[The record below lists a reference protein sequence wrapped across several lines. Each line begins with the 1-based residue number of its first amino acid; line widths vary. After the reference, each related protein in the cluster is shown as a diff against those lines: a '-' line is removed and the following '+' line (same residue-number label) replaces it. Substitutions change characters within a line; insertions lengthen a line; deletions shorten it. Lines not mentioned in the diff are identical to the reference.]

1 MLRHREET
9 KSRSLWGRKRAEADT
24 KCIENL
30 FNEVTARNS
39 QNLGIQKQEAL
50 RAPSG
55 DDQKSP
61 FPGCV
66 IVQMSTMQSKEAIL
80 KAVGE
85 NSQKQMSEQHQ
96 ISCQHHKI
104 QDNAVGIFHTP
115 KVNTCRAGLL

>member
-1 MLRHREET
+1 MSISTASKDAETRRET
-9 KSRSLWGRKRAEADT
+9 KPRNLRGRKRAEADA
-24 KCIENL
+24 KCIEDL

-66 IVQMSTMQSKEAIL
+66 IVQMSTMQIKEAIL
-80 KAVGE
+80 KAVGGKLTKA
-85 NSQKQMSEQHQ
+85 NIRITSNFLS
-96 ISCQHHKI
+96 
-104 QDNAVGIFHTP
+104 AP
-115 KVNTCRAGLL
+115 

>member
-1 MLRHREET
+1 MLRLREET
-9 KSRSLWGRKRAEADT
+9 KPRNLWGRKKAEADT

-30 FNEVTARNS
+30 FNEVPARNS

-61 FPGCV
+61 FPGCA

-85 NSQKQMSEQHQ
+85 NSQKQMSE
-96 ISCQHHKI
+96 
-104 QDNAVGIFHTP
+104 
-115 KVNTCRAGLL
+115 

>member
-1 MLRHREET
+1 MPRHGEET
-9 KSRSLWGRKRAEADT
+9 KPRNLWGRKRAEADV

-39 QNLGIQKQEAL
+39 QSLGIQKQEAL
-50 RAPSG
+50 RAPSA

-80 KAVGE
+80 KAVGG
-85 NSQKQMSEQHQ
+85 NSQKQISE
-96 ISCQHHKI
+96 
-104 QDNAVGIFHTP
+104 
-115 KVNTCRAGLL
+115 